1 MPERAKS
8 APNGAGKGSFMAEG
22 NTIHTD
28 LPATAEPSAAEHAA
42 PTGGTGA
49 EPADDWQAK
58 YEALLKQSRKNED
71 RAKAN
76 YAKAKAYDEAQKRAD
91 EADGKLAELAEKAEQ
106 AEAELAALRSERERS
121 KAVAEVAKS
130 SGLPVGVLELM
141 RGDTREE
148 LEAAAGAVKAAVGS
162 LPIYPTVPDG
172 GAPGA
177 AVVTREQIDAI
188 KDPGERISAR
198 ARNLKLYQ

>member
-1 MPERAKS
+1 MPERANS

-28 LPATAEPSAAEHAA
+28 SPASAGPNAAEHAVS
-42 PTGGTGA
+42 TGGAGA
-49 EPADDWQAK
+49 EPAEDWQAK

-91 EADGKLAELAEKAEQ
+91 EADGKLAELVEKAEQ

-141 RGDTREE
+141 RGDTVEE
-148 LEAAAGAVKAAVGS
+148 LEAAAEAVKAAGS